1 MSLPPFGIGIIGA
14 GVIIKRHALA
24 YRCLPELA
32 KLVAVADIDS
42 ACAAAAQRAYGFTH
56 TYSDYH
62 ELLGRDDIQVVSVCT
77 PPHAHTRVVL
87 DALAA
92 GKHVLCE
99 KPMAGTLEDA
109 DRAIAASDQYP
120 ACKVSYV
127 YQYRSDPAHRRVRE
141 LIRNGNLGRLLMGNL
156 RVRAQRTPAY
166 YSSRA
171 GRGSW
176 AMDGGGVLI
185 NQAVHQL
192 DALVSFLGNPVEV
205 SANMGTFL
213 QPIEAED
220 TLVGWAKFESG
231 AFATIDCTVCAHEEW
246 FEIEVLGENAQLAV
260 RGAPSPQACAWSV
273 ESKSSAV
280 RRALWRSGVSIV
292 PDLPPEPKRSTELA
306 QKAWCKLRGRKWLP
320 PRHWGHTPHIREFL
334 EALSS
339 SQAVAVPPRE
349 ARRSLEL
356 ATALYSSAISG
367 EKVRLPLGP
376 GQDFYSGIAPQA
388 AGAGMR

>member
-1 MSLPPFGIGIIGA
+1 
-14 GVIIKRHALA
+14 
-24 YRCLPELA
+24 
-32 KLVAVADIDS
+32 
-42 ACAAAAQRAYGFTH
+42 
-56 TYSDYH
+56 
-62 ELLGRDDIQVVSVCT
+62 CT

-109 DRAIAASDQYP
+109 DRAIAASDRYP

-376 GQDFYSGIAPQA
+376 GQDFYSGIA
-388 AGAGMR
+388 